1 MLCQFTFENFRA
13 FRDSSLL
20 DFYADDVSEH
30 SETLLTDVEG
40 DRFLPVISI
49 FGPNS
54 GGKSTVLDALLCLK
68 TIVVRNRVLYGSDC
82 TDDERAALRN
92 MVERYSGPQYYLF
105 RRDASDVPTKF
116 EIVFRHGGYE
126 YSYAISLLGNI
137 IETEDMYCRKLGKDS
152 FQLLFDRNREEIEIG
167 ELLPVSTPEKL
178 SETTPFFTFL
188 SNTYRIE
195 VLDNAMDWFMSI
207 RNVDYDVPGRDKLFN
222 LPGEGKDLDAIE
234 RLLEDM
240 DIPIKGFRV
249 EEEDGKIR
257 KLYTIHEVDG
267 DRYELDYDME
277 SSGTRKVISC
287 LSLVWEALREGR
299 MLIADELDAKLHP
312 YIIRYLIGLFTDP
325 TINRNK
331 AQLLLTSHD
340 LVNMDS
346 SVFRRDEIWFS
357 TKTIDSCSRLYALS
371 SFRDEHG
378 DMPRKDAKFS
388 KRYMEGHY
396 GADPFISKTIRWEV

>member
-1 MLCQFTFENFRA
+1 MLCQFTFENFRS
-13 FRDSSLL
+13 FRDSALL
-20 DFYADDVSEH
+20 DFYADDIPEH
-30 SETLLTDVEG
+30 SETLLVDDEG

-49 FGPNS
+49 YGLNS
-54 GGKSTVLDALLCLK
+54 GGKSNVLDALLYLK
-68 TIVVRNRVLYGSDC
+68 AIVVGKMD
-82 TDDERAALRN
+82 
-92 MVERYSGPQYYLF
+92 ERYSGPQYYLF
-105 RRDASDVPTKF
+105 RKDAESIPTKF

-195 VLDNAMDWFMSI
+195 VLDNAMDWFLSVGELNYSMPYS
-207 RNVDYDVPGRDKLFN
+207 
-222 LPGEGKDLDAIE
+222 LPDEGKDLDAIK
-234 RLLEDM
+234 RLLKDM

-249 EEEDGKIR
+249 EEKDGKIR
-257 KLYTIHEVDG
+257 KLYTIHEVDV

-357 TKTIDSCSRLYALS
+357 TNTIDSCSRLYALS
-371 SFRDEHG
+371 SFRDELG
-378 DMPRKDAKFS
+378 ELPRKDAKFS

-396 GADPFISKTIRWEV
+396 GADPFIAKTIRWEG